1 MVQVGQEAPDF
12 TLANQHGE
20 SVTLSQY
27 RGSKNVVVVFYP
39 WAFTGVCTG
48 ELGSI
53 RDRVGEFDNDDT
65 VTLAISCDA
74 RFSLRVFAE
83 REGYPFQL
91 LADHWPH
98 GATAKAYDVF
108 VEAKGAAKRGTFII
122 DKDGVVQSQVVNN
135 LPLGRN
141 IDETLRTLKADALT
155 KVARG
160 LTTLEEAAG
169 AVML

>member
-12 TLANQHGE
+12 TLPNQHGE

-53 RDRVGEFDNDDT
+53 RDRLGEFDNDDT

-83 REGYPFQL
+83 QERYPFQL

-122 DKDGVVQSQVVNN
+122 DKAGTVRWSVINEISDARD
-135 LPLGRN
+135 L
-141 IDETLRTLKADALT
+141 DEYQRVLSGLR
-155 KVARG
+155 VA
-160 LTTLEEAAG
+160 A
-169 AVML
+169 

>member
-1 MVQVGQEAPDF
+1 MVQVGQVAPDF

-53 RDRVGEFDNDDT
+53 RDRLGEFDNDDT

-122 DKDGVVQSQVVNN
+122 DKAGVVRWSIINEISDARDLDEYQQV
-135 LPLGRN
+135 LHS
-141 IDETLRTLKADALT
+141 LR
-155 KVARG
+155 
-160 LTTLEEAAG
+160 EAA
-169 AVML
+169 